1 MWQHSKTCFRF
12 LIILTSNMV
21 QYCIQKLFLK
31 QNCYAILIGKIK
43 ACDQTQYAVI
53 KKSAIRILL
62 ADNSCTGIT
71 ILSVNSWTPANR
83 KNYLSSSKNFLMF
96 PVVPSP
102 EYTTL
107 VSSNLFSIT
116 LGRNSTMLLWTKEK
130 MHF

>member
-1 MWQHSKTCFRF
+1 MATFKNLFSLLDHLDIKYGAILHSKTIFK
-12 LIILTSNMV
+12 T
-21 QYCIQKLFLK
+21 KLLCNSER
-31 QNCYAILIGKIK
+31 QIK

-62 ADNSCTGIT
+62 TDNSYTGIT